1 MRTPR
6 PIAVALLGAS
16 VCLTLTG
23 CFSYTKETSHTATP
37 AVEVPA
43 EPATS
48 STTTT
53 TTTDNGDLQ
62 RQHTTVTTYP

>member
-1 MRTPR
+1 MKSAKQVS
-6 PIAVALLGAS
+6 IALISAA

-23 CFSYTKETSHTATP
+23 CFSYSKETTHTAEP
-37 AVEVPA
+37 AVAVPA

-53 TTTDNGDLQ
+53 TTDNGVVE
-62 RQHTTVTTYP
+62 RQHTSTYTYP

>member
-1 MRTPR
+1 MMKSPKQ
-6 PIAVALLGAS
+6 VAITLISAT

-23 CFSYTKETSHTATP
+23 CFYSSKETTHTAEP
-37 AVEVPA
+37 AVAVPA

-53 TTTDNGDLQ
+53 TTDNGVVEKQ
-62 RQHTTVTTYP
+62 RTTTYTYP